1 MRYQMLA
8 PIQPKLSQAITDP
21 TQSPEVQRLPSRP
34 SMVDQ
39 TVDLMRDLI
48 ITRRWKDFLPGEE
61 TLRKEFGI
69 SRVTL
74 RKALVELVVQGWITP
89 GGRGQRTA
97 IAQARQSP
105 TLTQIGGGVE
115 WITEFPP
122 LEHAWNTRIIADEIR
137 KALLIRDR
145 KLEVYQHKN
154 LWVRD
159 PTPQLARI
167 TAGSDT
173 TGWILHRASPEI
185 QRWFQ
190 KSHLHCVV
198 LGPCHEGIN
207 LPSVALDYSAL
218 GHHLAAEATRL
229 GHHHIAYITFDVVA
243 ASSQNTLHGLR
254 QFTPKDGRTAQLT
267 IIHDD
272 VSLDVLRSAIHA
284 AMAQDSPP
292 TLILVTEA
300 VQALP
305 VIGILKEM
313 NLRIPEDVSLVVRD
327 HEPCLERSVPE
338 ITRYN
343 FDWLRFGRTVA
354 RLLSTMIESG
364 GVKVIPRK
372 LLPVFVPG
380 RTLTRR
386 RSV

>member
-8 PIQPKLSQAITDP
+8 PIQPKLSQATTDP
-21 TQSPEVQRLPSRP
+21 TQSLEVQRLPSRP

-39 TVDLMRDLI
+39 TVDLMRGLI

-61 TLRKEFGI
+61 TLRKELGI

-115 WITEFPP
+115 WIIEFHP
-122 LEHAWNTRIIADEIR
+122 LEHAWNTRIITDEIR

-145 KLEVYQHKN
+145 KLEVHQHKN
-154 LWVRD
+154 LWVHD
-159 PTPQLARI
+159 PTPQLSRI
-167 TAGSDT
+167 TAGADT

-190 KSHLHCVV
+190 KSRLHCVV
-198 LGPCHEGIN
+198 IGPCHEVVN
-207 LPSVALDYSAL
+207 LPS
-218 GHHLAAEATRL
+218 
-229 GHHHIAYITFDVVA
+229 
-243 ASSQNTLHGLR
+243 
-254 QFTPKDGRTAQLT
+254 
-267 IIHDD
+267 
-272 VSLDVLRSAIHA
+272 
-284 AMAQDSPP
+284 AMAQDTPP

-380 RTLTRR
+380 QTLTRR

>member
-1 MRYQMLA
+1 
-8 PIQPKLSQAITDP
+8 
-21 TQSPEVQRLPSRP
+21 
-34 SMVDQ
+34 
-39 TVDLMRDLI
+39 
-48 ITRRWKDFLPGEE
+48 
-61 TLRKEFGI
+61 
-69 SRVTL
+69 
-74 RKALVELVVQGWITP
+74 
-89 GGRGQRTA
+89 
-97 IAQARQSP
+97 
-105 TLTQIGGGVE
+105 
-115 WITEFPP
+115 
-122 LEHAWNTRIIADEIR
+122 
-137 KALLIRDR
+137 
-145 KLEVYQHKN
+145 
-154 LWVRD
+154 
-159 PTPQLARI
+159 
-167 TAGSDT
+167 
-173 TGWILHRASPEI
+173 
-185 QRWFQ
+185 
-190 KSHLHCVV
+190 
-198 LGPCHEGIN
+198 
-207 LPSVALDYSAL
+207 VALDYSAL

-272 VSLDVLRSAIHA
+272 VSLDVLRTAIHA
-284 AMAQDSPP
+284 AMAQESPP

-380 RTLTRR
+380 QTLTRR